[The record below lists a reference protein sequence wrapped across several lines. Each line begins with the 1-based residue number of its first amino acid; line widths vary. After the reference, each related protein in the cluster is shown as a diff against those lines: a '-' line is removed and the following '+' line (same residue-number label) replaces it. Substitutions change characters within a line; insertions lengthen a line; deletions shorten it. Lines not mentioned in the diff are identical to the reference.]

1 MVSNHIP
8 AIFGTL
14 VALAVLIAVPA
25 NAADAVDAKLQVCSS
40 CHGENGVPINATIPI
55 IWGQQ
60 EYFLVKQLHDYR
72 SGDRENPVMAA
83 FAKPLTQADLRPAAR
98 YFASKTWPARS
109 TPTVSTS
116 PPDGT
121 AVCQICHQQNFV
133 GGLPAPRLAG
143 QSYEYLVE
151 AMRRFAEG
159 ERTNNP
165 DMVKIM
171 QELSPAQR
179 DAMARYISGL

>member
-1 MVSNHIP
+1 
-8 AIFGTL
+8 
-14 VALAVLIAVPA
+14 
-25 NAADAVDAKLQVCSS
+25 
-40 CHGENGVPINATIPI
+40 
-55 IWGQQ
+55 
-60 EYFLVKQLHDYR
+60 
-72 SGDRENPVMAA
+72 
-83 FAKPLTQADLRPAAR
+83 
-98 YFASKTWPARS
+98 
-109 TPTVSTS
+109 
-116 PPDGT
+116 
-121 AVCQICHQQNFV
+121 V